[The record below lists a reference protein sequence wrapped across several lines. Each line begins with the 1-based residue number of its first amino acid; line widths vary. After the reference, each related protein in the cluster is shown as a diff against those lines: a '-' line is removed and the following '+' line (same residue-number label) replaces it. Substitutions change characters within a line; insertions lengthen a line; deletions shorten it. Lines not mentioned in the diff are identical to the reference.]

1 MQIRRYNTKKQIR
14 TCRNYLFTGKRESG
28 KSTAMDDMMG
38 HMLSVNM
45 DDEQRAVTEV
55 HMWSATEEANG
66 FWGRRFPASFIH
78 SEFDPDIF
86 KALHARQK
94 KRYIGWTEGGKQ
106 GPAPGAV
113 LIMEDMAYNIKKII
127 NMEEFK
133 DICLNGRHTGFT
145 LALITQYLMV
155 IDRST
160 RSNFDVIVCT
170 EELNSGNIDRVW
182 EDWGKTEVDSKR
194 LFATVYK
201 DATKDHGLLVFD
213 VAGGSVPLMTWYKA
227 SLGWKYKAG
236 SKAQWDHH
244 ASRTGTNKKKSKKH
258 RRPADSVDRH
268 VPNADTVGTVK
279 EGKQEESDS
288 DNAAAGEDD
297 VVPDEVAE
305 ESDGEVLDERLH
317 ADDPDDDPS
326 GSRKTEPDDDDVG
339 YGVTFF
345 RITRPMSLTYEGVN
359 LG

>member
-45 DDEQRAVTEV
+45 DAEQRDVTEV

-78 SEFDPDIF
+78 SVFDPDLF
-86 KALHARQK
+86 RMLHARQK
-94 KRYIGWTEGGKQ
+94 KRFIDWTKGGRQ

-113 LIMEDMAYNIKKII
+113 LIMEDMAYDI
-127 NMEEFK
+127 NQILKMPEFK
-133 DICLNGRHTGFT
+133 DICMNGRHTGFT
-145 LALITQYLMV
+145 LALITQYLV
-155 IDRST
+155 IIDRKT

-244 ASRTGTNKKKSKKH
+244 ESRTGTKKSKKH
-258 RRPADSVDRH
+258 RRVRVQD
-268 VPNADTVGTVK
+268 VPDADTVGTVK

-288 DNAAAGEDD
+288 DNTAASEDD
-297 VVPDEVAE
+297 VVIDDPVPQGPDEVAE
-305 ESDGEVLDERLH
+305 ESDGEVLDESPH
-317 ADDPDDDPS
+317 VS
-326 GSRKTEPDDDDVG
+326 GESDDDDDEVG